1 MPINYPERFSER
13 VENLMANLKNLAA
26 AKCVG
31 NYNRLFNE
39 FPHMV
44 REAITTAMEP
54 WDTELKWMEEDRDAW
69 AKRST
74 S

>member
-1 MPINYPERFSER
+1 MPNYPDRFKER
-13 VENLMANLKNLAA
+13 VDNLETNIKNLAA

-44 REAITTAMEP
+44 RE
-54 WDTELKWMEEDRDAW
+54 
-69 AKRST
+69 
-74 S
+74 